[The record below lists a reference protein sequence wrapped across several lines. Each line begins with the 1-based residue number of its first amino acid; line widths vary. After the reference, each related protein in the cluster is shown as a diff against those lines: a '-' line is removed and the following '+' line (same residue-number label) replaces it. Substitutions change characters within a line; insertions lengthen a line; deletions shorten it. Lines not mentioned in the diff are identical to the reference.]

1 MKKIE
6 IKTDQATLEK
16 VLVSHKETMDQIVR
30 LLEAN
35 NIGPNPQTILALFNI
50 AATTIRDFGMISEEQ
65 MCEAIHTLYCEDPAN
80 CEACKELNEIGSM
93 ISLNA
98 SEMDPKDMN

>member
-35 NIGPNPQTILALFNI
+35 NIGPNPQTILAF
-50 AATTIRDFGMISEEQ
+50 
-65 MCEAIHTLYCEDPAN
+65 H
-80 CEACKELNEIGSM
+80 
-93 ISLNA
+93 
-98 SEMDPKDMN
+98 